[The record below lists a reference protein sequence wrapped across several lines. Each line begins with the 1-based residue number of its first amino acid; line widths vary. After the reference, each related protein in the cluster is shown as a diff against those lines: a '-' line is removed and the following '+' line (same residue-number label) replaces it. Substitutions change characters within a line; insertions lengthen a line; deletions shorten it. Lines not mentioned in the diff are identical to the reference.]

1 VDWRRH
7 LADAIPSIEA
17 STVSISV
24 AGVST
29 APLDGAD
36 IVLLQPGLQDLV
48 PLRRIGRSHR
58 AAIPTDYRVVYVA
71 NFLGVAGGFL
81 ANFGSLESGLT
92 SNLGTAY
99 VYLKRRKELRDLIF
113 RVEKR
118 GAIVLSPSRE
128 ESDHLAHT
136 LHIRSDGTEEFVDY
150 RDLDA
155 SVQPGSELHGV

>member
-36 IVLLQPGLQDLV
+36 IVLLQPG
-48 PLRRIGRSHR
+48 
-58 AAIPTDYRVVYVA
+58 RVVYVA